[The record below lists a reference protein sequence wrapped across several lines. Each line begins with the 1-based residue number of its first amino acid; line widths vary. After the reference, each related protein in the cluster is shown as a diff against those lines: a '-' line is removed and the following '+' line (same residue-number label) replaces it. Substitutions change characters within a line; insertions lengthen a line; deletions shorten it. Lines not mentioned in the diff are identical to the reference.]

1 VGAVSY
7 DGWFMLR
14 FPVMLALSLQSHSHC
29 TDMSDISEVSPDSF
43 PPEVDGVCSL
53 ELPLT
58 HHQGG
63 GGH

>member
-1 VGAVSY
+1 
-7 DGWFMLR
+7 MLR
-14 FPVMLALSLQSHSHC
+14 FPVIIQSSVVSIV
-29 TDMSDISEVSPDSF
+29 TVTVTVSDISEVSPDSF

>member
-1 VGAVSY
+1 
-7 DGWFMLR
+7 
-14 FPVMLALSLQSHSHC
+14 MLALSLQSHSHC

-43 PPEVDGVCSL
+43 PPEVDGICSL